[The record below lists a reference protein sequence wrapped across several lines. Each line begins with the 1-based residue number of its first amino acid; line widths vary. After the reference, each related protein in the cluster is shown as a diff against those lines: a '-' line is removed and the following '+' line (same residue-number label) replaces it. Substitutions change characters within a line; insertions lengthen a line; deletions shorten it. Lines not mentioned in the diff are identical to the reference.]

1 MNDDPHEDA
10 PGRVG
15 ARYTGPLISGGQ
27 AVIWSRRAFPVLVT
41 TLVLGT
47 VWVSEILLHWGL
59 RDGWGFW
66 IQFDAWVAF
75 ALASVV
81 LILVEAVQDVRES
94 RLGYTTGYGVRQELV
109 QIDPVTR
116 RVIRPAGAP
125 FVTAKQARAQQQSG
139 GQGGNLGQS

>member
-1 MNDDPHEDA
+1 MDGVPEDVQ
-10 PGRVG
+10 GQVG

-27 AVIWSRRAFPVLVT
+27 AVIWSRRAFPFLVT
-41 TLVLGT
+41 FVALGA
-47 VWVSEILLHWGL
+47 VIASEIFLHWGL

-66 IQFDAWVAF
+66 IQLDAWVAF

-81 LILVEAVQDVRES
+81 LIAIQAVQDVRES
-94 RLGYTTGYGVRQELV
+94 RLGYTTGYGVRQALV

-125 FVTAKQARAQQQSG
+125 FVTAKQVRAQQQSG
-139 GQGGNLGQS
+139 G